1 MANPEIRIH
10 DLETGEIVDR
20 EMTDEEYAEWQ
31 AQEAEW
37 LAKQKEVGA
46 PN

>member
-20 EMTDEEYAEWQ
+20 EMTDEELAEWEQ
-31 AQEAEW
+31 QEAAW
-37 LAKQKEVGA
+37 LASRPAEEA
-46 PN
+46 E